1 MDPTE
6 MDNIV
11 NNLNEDSD
19 SEEDQAEEEMEEED
33 EDIEEAEQDVD
44 EEEEEEEEEDKMVE
58 DEEKEEEEE
67 APVSSKQQS
76 TSKKF
81 RDLYMTKVTQAFGS
95 DLDQIRQVK
104 NVNLFYESF
113 VLKQSFYRNLILMV
127 LA

>member
-19 SEEDQAEEEMEEED
+19 SEEDQAEEEMEEDD
-33 EDIEEAEQDVD
+33 EDVEEAEQDVD
-44 EEEEEEEEEDKMVE
+44 EEEEEDKMVE

-67 APVSSKQQS
+67 EEVPVSSKQQS

>member
-19 SEEDQAEEEMEEED
+19 SEEDQAEEEMEEDD
-33 EDIEEAEQDVD
+33 EDVEEAEQDVD
-44 EEEEEEEEEDKMVE
+44 EEEEEDKMVE
-58 DEEKEEEEE
+58 DEEKEEEEEEE